1 MAALLLSVAALLLGN
16 GLLSTLLIVRA
27 GHKGFSTGAISAM
40 MSFYFAGFTIGALV
54 LPPIIVSVGHVRTFA
69 GFAAIASMTALL
81 HVAFVEP
88 IAWMPLRLITG
99 FAYAGMILA
108 TESWLNAHAL
118 PSTRGQLL
126 SIFGVVSMGSWAIG
140 QALLN
145 IAPPADVTLFLIVSL
160 LISAAVVPITLLP
173 SHPPAQVEQEWVAFR
188 DLVLVSPLAAAGAF
202 LAGLAIGGFWGMGA
216 NFAQSIGLDVGG
228 ISAFMAAVL
237 GGTLAFHWPLGW
249 LSDRVPRNLVIAGAA
264 LASAASAIGVALAVE
279 APLPLLLAA
288 GALFG
293 GFGIPIYSL
302 CLAVANDD
310 LPAGRLLG
318 TARGLLLLNGIGT
331 AAGPLI
337 GAAAM
342 NIVGPGGLFLY
353 AAALLTL
360 LAVLAIARR
369 QPRRA
374 NQAKAAPRS
383 PSTPMITG
391 SLDTM
396 ICMEKRGTAPA
407 RTAGS
412 GDDSCYANFD
422 THGWKP
428 QRFDSQL
435 RPDWSAVGH
444 VVAIQ
449 LGHCFVDHGREST
462 DVIGIDVDHMRPACS
477 GGRERP
483 FHVLER
489 LLDLFLNRLRNDEI
503 VVPSALSG
511 DLHAVT
517 NAHCLRI
524 MKRVMQARPVSGGD
538 EE

>member
-1 MAALLLSVAALLLGN
+1 MRSAGKRGLVLAPVAALLLSVAALLLGN

-188 DLVLVSPLAAAGAF
+188 DLALVSPLAAAGAF

-318 TARGLLLLNGIGT
+318 TR
-331 AAGPLI
+331 AASVAQRDRDSRWPPNRSSCNEYRRPWRPVPLC
-337 GAAAM
+337 GGVAHAPGSAGHRPQAAEA
-342 NIVGPGGLFLY
+342 
-353 AAALLTL
+353 
-360 LAVLAIARR
+360 R
-369 QPRRA
+369 QPG
-374 NQAKAAPRS
+374 QGGPRS

-396 ICMEKRGTAPA
+396 ICMEKRAQGV
-407 RTAGS
+407 R
-412 GDDSCYANFD
+412 D
-422 THGWKP
+422 
-428 QRFDSQL
+428 
-435 RPDWSAVGH
+435 
-444 VVAIQ
+444 
-449 LGHCFVDHGREST
+449 
-462 DVIGIDVDHMRPACS
+462 
-477 GGRERP
+477 
-483 FHVLER
+483 
-489 LLDLFLNRLRNDEI
+489 
-503 VVPSALSG
+503 
-511 DLHAVT
+511 
-517 NAHCLRI
+517 
-524 MKRVMQARPVSGGD
+524 
-538 EE
+538 